1 MNNIDIT
8 KIAVKFDPDNTKEEL
23 FNSVVEKFVE
33 LGYSG
38 SLEYAVYGAVAV
50 WPILAVDN
58 DLVLSVTPLR
68 SSPQYTIL
76 SPQEFLALGNAS
88 QKQHPVEQPV
98 VDNTAIVAEWL
109 DKLQYVFDN
118 ETTIQNFDYSRMILE
133 TDFGDVR
140 GAKEIVEFIDSRHN
154 QLTSERKAKEKQE
167 LEAKR
172 QKLMDELSEID
183 QQLGLYE

>member
-8 KIAVKFDPDNTKEEL
+8 KIAVEFDPDNTTEEL

-33 LGYSG
+33 LGHSR
-38 SLEYAVYGAVAV
+38 SLEYTDYGDVAV

-58 DLVLSVTPLR
+58 DLAMFVPNWSQL
-68 SSPQYTIL
+68 PQYTIL

-88 QKQHPVEQPV
+88 QEQPV
-98 VDNTAIVAEWL
+98 VDNNTIIAEWL
-109 DKLQYVFDN
+109 RKLEYVFNKDL
-118 ETTIQNFDYSRMILE
+118 TLQMLDASRMILE
-133 TDFGDVR
+133 TDHGDVR
-140 GAKEIVEFIDSRHN
+140 GTEEIVKFVDNRYN
-154 QLTSERKAKEKQE
+154 QLTLERQAKEKQE

-183 QQLGLYE
+183 QQLGLYN